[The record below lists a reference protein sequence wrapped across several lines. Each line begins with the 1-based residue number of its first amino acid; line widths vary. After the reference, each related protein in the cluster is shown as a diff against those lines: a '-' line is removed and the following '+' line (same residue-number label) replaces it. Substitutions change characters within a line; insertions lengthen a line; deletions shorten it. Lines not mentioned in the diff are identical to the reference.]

1 MAGCG
6 DLTKVHRRPHVVW
19 KERYRSEYLDELCC
33 HAAMRGM
40 EIIGFKSNVQIVWLV
55 ERGMVHAH
63 WSIVAKIV
71 VDGNIG

>member
-1 MAGCG
+1 
-6 DLTKVHRRPHVVW
+6 
-19 KERYRSEYLDELCC
+19 
-33 HAAMRGM
+33 MRGM